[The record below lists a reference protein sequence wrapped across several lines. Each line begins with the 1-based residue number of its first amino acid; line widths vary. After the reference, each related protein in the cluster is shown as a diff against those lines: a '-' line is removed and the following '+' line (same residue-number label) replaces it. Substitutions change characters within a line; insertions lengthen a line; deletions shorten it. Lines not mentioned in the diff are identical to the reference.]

1 MSDAEVLDILAD
13 AFTIGAKIAGPILM
27 TALIIGVV
35 ISLVQ
40 TVTQIQEMT
49 LTFVPKL
56 VGSGLVLLLSGKWML
71 REMISWIEGLWS
83 IIPSL

>member
-1 MSDAEVLDILAD
+1 MSDAEVLDIISS

-27 TALIIGVV
+27 TALVIGVV

-56 VGSGLVLLLSGKWML
+56 IGSGLVVLLGGKWML
-71 REMISWIEGLWS
+71 REMISWIESLWS
-83 IIPSL
+83 MIPSL